1 MWTPATRR
9 QHSRA
14 GLRYASDLTDDE
26 WRILEPLLPG
36 APGRGRRRACPLR
49 EIANAIFYVLRAGC
63 TWRLL
68 PDSFPPDQVRD
79 PVQYARMCSLEYL
92 FAQVGAREG

>member
-9 QHSRA
+9 QRSRA
-14 GLRYASDLTDDE
+14 GLRHASDLTDDE

-36 APGRGRRRACPLR
+36 VRRCARRRAWPLR

-68 PDSFPPDQVRD
+68 ADSLPPWRTVYRWFLRLRD
-79 PVQYARMCSLEYL
+79 GGVFEAITIIL
-92 FAQVGAREG
+92 